1 MAINHQTISQMCTEL
16 GINPLLVQ
24 GAGGNV
30 SWKEDET
37 LWIKGSGTWLA
48 SANDEDIFVPVN
60 LNHLQ
65 EALAKQAFD
74 VKPELIGAHTL
85 RPSIETVLHAFMPN
99 LVVVHLHAINAL
111 SHLVLQDCRGSIQ
124 QICQK
129 LSIKAAFV
137 GYHKP
142 GPELAQGIYKALQ
155 SVPEANVIFL
165 QNHGIVIG
173 ADSIEGIYS
182 VLNKIDTA
190 FAPQEMPIRA
200 STSLTPHSSPI
211 VGYVPFPDNE
221 VQLLAFDPHLFRR
234 LHQDW
239 VLYPDHAVFLGP
251 KANTYSSWESFQ
263 NQTSGESPELI
274 FIENAGVFI
283 KPEFNKAKTVQL
295 RCYFDV
301 VSRVSPDAC
310 LEPLNE
316 SAVHALLN
324 WDAEKLRQQMSQK

>member
-1 MAINHQTISQMCTEL
+1 MAINHQTISQMCTDL
-16 GINPLLVQ
+16 GTNPLLVQ

-48 SANDEDIFVPVN
+48 NANDEDIFVPVN
-60 LNHLQ
+60 LKHLQ

-99 LVVVHLHAINAL
+99 RVVVHLHAINAL

-190 FAPQEMPIRA
+190 FAPQEM
-200 STSLTPHSSPI
+200 
-211 VGYVPFPDNE
+211 
-221 VQLLAFDPHLFRR
+221 LLL
-234 LHQDW
+234 L
-239 VLYPDHAVFLGP
+239 
-251 KANTYSSWESFQ
+251 
-263 NQTSGESPELI
+263 
-274 FIENAGVFI
+274 
-283 KPEFNKAKTVQL
+283 
-295 RCYFDV
+295 
-301 VSRVSPDAC
+301 VSAP
-310 LEPLNE
+310 
-316 SAVHALLN
+316 
-324 WDAEKLRQQMSQK
+324 